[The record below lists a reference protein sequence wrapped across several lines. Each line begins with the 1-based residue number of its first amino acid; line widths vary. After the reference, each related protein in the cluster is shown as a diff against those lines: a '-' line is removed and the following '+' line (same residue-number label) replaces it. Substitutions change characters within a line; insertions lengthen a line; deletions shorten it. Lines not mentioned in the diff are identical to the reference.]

1 MDKSSLQLKI
11 DSQRDLLGGL
21 LKKAKANGID
31 QVEIFSSYGY
41 SEDVTLEKSDLNNC
55 TATEENM
62 FGIRVIENGSQGF
75 ITTNHLPTLWES
87 IQEARSLARSQTTP
101 DSDLILPPPL
111 SLEERPSQY
120 DASIDSLGLAE
131 LVKIAKEALDWRRE
145 KYPLVSI
152 DSGEMAISKG
162 FKLIMSSTGVYGAEL
177 GAGISASVM
186 GMAINGDDIGSF
198 DYDSASGNDL
208 LTFEKKWKIAFE
220 QFGDKCMG
228 ALGAKTISSF
238 KGKILLPPDAVYSFF
253 LGSFI
258 GALNGTS
265 IRKGKSKMQGKLGT
279 KVADSK
285 LTIWEDPTLDQFS
298 GTTAFDR
305 EGQPTKKQSVLKDG
319 VLETYFYNTYEAKK
333 AGLTSSNGFATGG
346 AQSLPGCG
354 PRQLQ
359 IAPGASSKDDF
370 YKLGEK
376 VLFINRISG
385 TSDGPSG
392 DFSGVIK
399 GGFLIENGEKIPIKE
414 AQVVGNVYS
423 ALNQIEAISKEGEL
437 LGESYFVPYM
447 LLDGFSI
454 TGISNDN

>member
-1 MDKSSLQLKI
+1 MNKSALQDKI
-11 DSQRDLLGGL
+11 NSQRDLLDGY
-21 LKKAKANGID
+21 LKKAKQAGID

-75 ITTNHLPTLWES
+75 ITTNHLPTLWDS
-87 IQEARSLARSQTTP
+87 ILEARSLARSQTTP
-101 DSDLILPPPL
+101 DVDLVLPEPRPL
-111 SLEERPSQY
+111 ENRPSQY
-120 DASIDSLGLAE
+120 DASIDALGLTD
-131 LVKIAKEALDWRRE
+131 LVRIAKQALDWKRE
-145 KYPLVSI
+145 KFPLVSI
-152 DSGEMAISKG
+152 DSGEMSISKG

-208 LTFEKKWKIAFE
+208 TTFSKRWSTAFQ

-228 ALGAKTISSF
+228 ALGARTISSF

-258 GALNGTS
+258 GSLNGTS
-265 IRKGKSKMQGKLGT
+265 IRKGKSKMQGKLGV

-305 EGQPTKKQSVLKDG
+305 EGQPTKKQSVIKDG
-319 VLETYFYNTYEAKK
+319 ILETYFYNTYEAKK
-333 AGLTSSNGFATGG
+333 AGLVESNGFATGG
-346 AQSLPGCG
+346 AQSQPGCG

-359 IAPGASSKDDF
+359 IAPGTSAKDDF
-370 YKLGEK
+370 FRMDEK
-376 VLFINRISG
+376 VLYINRISG

-414 AQVVGNVYS
+414 AQVVGNVYD
-423 ALNQIEAISKEGEL
+423 ALHQIEAISKEGEL

-454 TGISNDN
+454 TGNANG